1 VYAGYSFAIPANVV
15 RRIVTDI
22 IENGDIERTNLG
34 VMGYDLNPSVVEEY
48 NLDIA
53 NGFYIDTVERGS
65 AAQFAGILPGDV
77 IVQIDNKEI
86 TNFDDVVDA
95 MKYNKVGDQLKI
107 KVNRNGGTKTIKVK
121 LRKGL

>member
-1 VYAGYSFAIPANVV
+1 MRA
-15 RRIVTDI
+15 T
-22 IENGDIERTNLG
+22 
-34 VMGYDLNPSVVEEY
+34 EY